1 MALMYHAA
9 VHTASTPPKL
19 RLASGV
25 GMVAAN
31 MIGAGVFL
39 SAGFMAQD
47 MGPGHILLAWGA
59 GAALALCGA
68 VAYGAVA
75 RLVPRSGGEY
85 RYLSELLHP
94 AVGYLGGWASLLV
107 GFSAPVAMD
116 ALAAGAFAS
125 AIFPGLN
132 STWIGAGFVVLLTG
146 FHAVGFRA
154 SFRTQNLLVAVKAA
168 LLIGFVGV
176 GLFLGAR
183 GWPTWTPPNAQP
195 GFPLGPFASSL
206 FYIALAFSGWNAA
219 IYAAEEFEDPART
232 VPRAM
237 IIGTLLV
244 AALYL
249 LVNWIFVAN
258 LDPAT
263 AFFTVTGDNG
273 TLGHAVMTRL
283 LGPTAG
289 AVWSMVTVL
298 VFLSAMSAMIFLGPR
313 VYAAMAADGFLPR
326 FLRANP
332 QGHPPRAAILLQGAI
347 TLLIIFTQGLRE
359 TLGQVGAILVLFAAL
374 VALGLL
380 VARARG
386 MTPTPSKPA
395 VAAAIIYVVS
405 SAWMFWKGF
414 GEQPRTLVWV
424 AGVAVIGVMAWAL
437 SRRPAAGASAP

>member
-9 VHTASTPPKL
+9 VRTASTLPKL
-19 RLASGV
+19 HLASGV

-47 MGPGHILLAWGA
+47 MGPGQILLAWVA
-59 GAALALCGA
+59 GAVLALCGA

-125 AIFPGLN
+125 TIIPGLHP
-132 STWIGAGFVVLLTG
+132 TWAGAGMVVLLTG

-154 SFRTQNLLVAVKAA
+154 SFRTQNLLIAVKA
-168 LLIGFVGV
+168 
-176 GLFLGAR
+176 
-183 GWPTWTPPNAQP
+183 WTPPNAQP

-244 AALYL
+244 AAVYL
-249 LVNWIFVAN
+249 LVNWIFVSN

-273 TLGHAVMTRL
+273 TLGHAVMARL
-283 LGPTAG
+283 LGPTA
-289 AVWSMVTVL
+289 AVAWSAAIVL

-326 FLRANP
+326 FLQASP
-332 QGHPPRAAILLQGAI
+332 GGHPPRAAILLQGAI
-347 TLLIIFTQGLRE
+347 TLLIVFTQGLRE

-380 VARARG
+380 VARLRG
-386 MTPTPSKPA
+386 LQPTPSKRA
-395 VAAAIIYVVS
+395 VVAAIVYVVS

-414 GEQPRTLVWV
+414 GNQPRTLLWV
-424 AGVAVIGVMAWAL
+424 GGVAVIGVVAWAL
-437 SRRPAAGASAP
+437 SRRRAAA

>member
-9 VHTASTPPKL
+9 VRPASTLPKL
-19 RLASGV
+19 HLASGV

-47 MGPGHILLAWGA
+47 MGPGHILLAWAA
-59 GAALALCGA
+59 GAVLALCGA
-68 VAYGAVA
+68 VSYGAVA

-125 AIFPGLN
+125 TIVPALN
-132 STWIGAGFVVLLTG
+132 PTWVGAGFVALLTA
-146 FHAVGFRA
+146 FHAIGFRSSA
-154 SFRTQNLLVAVKAA
+154 RTQNLLVAVKAA

-183 GWPTWTPPNAQP
+183 GWPRWTPPHAQAD
-195 GFPLGPFASSL
+195 FPLGPFASSL

-219 IYAAEEFEDPART
+219 VYAAEEFEDPART
-232 VPRAM
+232 VPRSM

-249 LVNWIFVAN
+249 VVNWIFVAN

-263 AFFTVTGDNG
+263 AFFTVTGENG
-273 TLGHAVMTRL
+273 TLGHAVMARL
-283 LGPTAG
+283 LGPAAG
-289 AVWSMVTVL
+289 VAWSAATVL

-313 VYAAMAADGFLPR
+313 VYAAMAADGFLPG
-326 FLRANP
+326 FLRASP
-332 QGHPPRAAILLQGAI
+332 EGHPPRSAILVQGGL

-374 VALGLL
+374 VALGLV
-380 VARARG
+380 VARLRG
-386 MTPTPSKPA
+386 RKPTPKKRA
-395 VAAAIIYVVS
+395 VVAAVVYVVS

-414 GEQPRTLVWV
+414 GDQPRTLLWV
-424 AGVAVIGVMAWAL
+424 AGVAVIGVVAWAL
-437 SRRPAAGASAP
+437 SRRPAEA

>member
-9 VHTASTPPKL
+9 VPPASTPPKL
-19 RLASGV
+19 RLAAGV

-47 MGPGHILLAWGA
+47 MGPGPILLAWVA
-59 GAALALCGA
+59 GAILALCGA
-68 VAYGAVA
+68 VSYGAVA

-116 ALAAGAFAS
+116 ALAAGAFTS
-125 AIFPGLN
+125 TIVPGLHP
-132 STWIGAGFVVLLTG
+132 TWAGAGFVVLLTG
-146 FHAVGFRA
+146 FHAAGFR
-154 SFRTQNLLVAVKAA
+154 SSTRTQNLLIVVKAA
-168 LLIGFVGV
+168 LLVGFVGV

-183 GWPTWTPPNAQP
+183 AWPGWTPPNAQA

-219 IYAAEEFEDPART
+219 VYAAEEFEDPART

-263 AFFTVTGDNG
+263 AFFTVTGENG
-273 TLGHAVMTRL
+273 TLGHAVMARL
-283 LGPTAG
+283 LGPA
-289 AVWSMVTVL
+289 AALAWSAATVL

-313 VYAAMAADGFLPR
+313 VYAAMAADGFLPG
-326 FLRANP
+326 FLRASP
-332 QGHPPRAAILLQGAI
+332 EGHPPRAAILLQGAI

-386 MTPTPSKPA
+386 MQPTPSKRA
-395 VAAAIIYVVS
+395 VVAAVIYVVS

-414 GEQPRTLVWV
+414 GHQPRTLLWV
-424 AGVAVIGVMAWAL
+424 AVVALVGVVAWAL
-437 SRRPAAGASAP
+437 SRRRAPG

>member
-1 MALMYHAA
+1 MR
-9 VHTASTPPKL
+9 TASTQPKL
-19 RLASGV
+19 HLASGV

-47 MGPGHILLAWGA
+47 MGPGQILLAWVVGA
-59 GAALALCGA
+59 ILALCGA

-94 AVGYLGGWASLLV
+94 AVGYLGGWASLLI

-125 AIFPGLN
+125 TIFPSLQP
-132 STWIGAGFVVLLTG
+132 TWAGAGFVVLLTA
-146 FHAVGFRA
+146 FHAIGFRSSA
-154 SFRTQNLLVAVKAA
+154 RTQNLLILVKAT
-168 LLIGFVGV
+168 LLVGFVGV

-183 GWPTWTPPNAQP
+183 GWPTWTPPRAQP

-219 IYAAEEFEDPART
+219 VYAAEEFAEPAKT
-232 VPRAM
+232 VPRSM
-237 IIGTLLV
+237 IVGTILV

-249 LVNWIFVAN
+249 VVNWIFVAN

-263 AFFTVTGDNG
+263 AFFTVTGENG
-273 TLGHAVMTRL
+273 TLGHAVMARL
-283 LGPTAG
+283 LGPAAG
-289 AVWSMVTVL
+289 AAWSAATVL

-326 FLRANP
+326 FLRASP
-332 QGHPPRAAILLQGAI
+332 EGHPPRSAILVQGAL
-347 TLLIIFTQGLRE
+347 TLVIIFTQGLRE

-374 VALGLL
+374 VALGLV
-380 VARARG
+380 VARVRG
-386 MTPTPSKPA
+386 MQPTPSKRA
-395 VAAAIIYVVS
+395 VAAALVYVIS

-414 GEQPRTLVWV
+414 GDQPRTLLWV
-424 AGVAVIGVMAWAL
+424 AGVAVIGVIAWAL
-437 SRRPAAGASAP
+437 SRRRAAA

>member
-1 MALMYHAA
+1 
-9 VHTASTPPKL
+9 
-19 RLASGV
+19 
-25 GMVAAN
+25 MVAAN

-47 MGPGHILLAWGA
+47 MGPGHILLAWAVGA
-59 GAALALCGA
+59 TLALCGA
-68 VAYGAVA
+68 VSYGAVA

-94 AVGYLGGWASLLV
+94 AVGYLGGWASLLI

-125 AIFPGLN
+125 TIFPSLHP
-132 STWIGAGFVVLLTG
+132 TWVGAGFVVLLTA
-146 FHAVGFRA
+146 FHAVGFRSSA
-154 SFRTQNLLVAVKAA
+154 RTQNLLIVVKGT
-168 LLIGFVGV
+168 LLAGFVGV
-176 GLFLGAR
+176 GLYLGAR
-183 GWPTWTPPNAQP
+183 GWPTWTPPHALP
-195 GFPLGPFASSL
+195 GFPLAPFASSL

-219 IYAAEEFEDPART
+219 VYAAEEFENPSRT

-263 AFFTVTGDNG
+263 AFFTVTGENG
-273 TLGHAVMTRL
+273 TLGHAVMDRL

-289 AVWSMVTVL
+289 AAWSAVTVL

-313 VYAAMAADGFLPR
+313 VYASMAADGYLPR
-326 FLRANP
+326 FLRASP
-332 QGHPPRAAILLQGAI
+332 DGHPPRSAMLVQGAL

-374 VALGLL
+374 VALGLV
-380 VARARG
+380 VARLRG
-386 MTPTPSKPA
+386 MKPTPSKRA
-395 VAAAIIYVVS
+395 VVAAVIYVVS

-414 GEQPRTLVWV
+414 GDQPRTLLWV
-424 AGVAVIGVMAWAL
+424 AGVAVIGVIAWAL
-437 SRRPAAGASAP
+437 SRRRAVA

>member
-1 MALMYHAA
+1 MYHAA
-9 VHTASTPPKL
+9 VRTASTLPKL
-19 RLASGV
+19 HLASGV

-47 MGPGHILLAWGA
+47 MGPGHILLAWVVGA
-59 GAALALCGA
+59 VLALCGA

-85 RYLSELLHP
+85 RYLSDLLHP
-94 AVGYLGGWASLLV
+94 AVGYLGGWASLLI

-125 AIFPGLN
+125 TIFPWLQP
-132 STWIGAGFVVLLTG
+132 TWVGAGFVVLLTG
-146 FHAVGFRA
+146 FHAVGFRSSA
-154 SFRTQNLLVAVKAA
+154 RTQNLLILVKAT
-168 LLIGFVGV
+168 LLVGFVAV

-183 GWPTWTPPNAQP
+183 GWPAWTPPRAQP
-195 GFPLGPFASSL
+195 GFPLGPFAASL

-219 IYAAEEFEDPART
+219 VYAAEEFEDPART
-232 VPRAM
+232 VPRSM

-244 AALYL
+244 AGLYL

-263 AFFTVTGDNG
+263 AFFTVTGENG
-273 TLGHAVMTRL
+273 TLGHAVMARL
-283 LGPTAG
+283 LGPAAG
-289 AVWSMVTVL
+289 VAWSAATVL

-313 VYAAMAADGFLPR
+313 VYAAMAADGFLPK
-326 FLRANP
+326 FLRASP
-332 QGHPPRAAILLQGAI
+332 EGHPPRSAILVQGAL
-347 TLLIIFTQGLRE
+347 TLVIIFTQGLRE

-374 VALGLL
+374 VALGLV
-380 VARARG
+380 VARVRG
-386 MTPTPSKPA
+386 MKPTPSKRA
-395 VAAAIIYVVS
+395 VVAAVVYVVS

-414 GEQPRTLVWV
+414 GDQPRTLLWV
-424 AGVAVIGVMAWAL
+424 AGVAVVGVIAWAL
-437 SRRPAAGASAP
+437 SRRREVAGVPS